1 MTSDSTQATSLP
13 TKDEATGLG
22 TFGGVFTPSILTILG
37 VIMYLRFGWVVGQ
50 VGLPLTM
57 LIVTIATS
65 ITFLTALS
73 ISAIATD
80 KVIRAG
86 GAYYMIS
93 RSLGI
98 ETGGAVGIPL
108 YFAQAL
114 SVALYTIGFAESV
127 KNIFPSTSIVLVALI
142 TTIAVTAL
150 ALISADFAIKAQ
162 YVIMAAIALSLLA
175 LIFGHDVTPIV
186 SDAASAEIPRV
197 GFWTVFAVFF
207 PAVTGIMSGVNMSGD
222 LKDPIRSIP
231 RGTLAAVVVGYVI
244 YMLIPFILV
253 MRTPTASDALLNSTE
268 MVMKRIA
275 FGGDRLID
283 SIVLGV
289 WGATLSSAIG
299 SILGAPR
306 ILQALARDNILP
318 SSLRWLGK
326 GNGPTDDPRLGTMF
340 TLGIVL
346 AVVML
351 GSLDAIAPVLSMF
364 FLTTYLVLNVAAGL
378 EGFLQS
384 PSFRPTFKVHWSLS
398 LLGALGCIAVMF
410 LINPIATI
418 AALVI
423 VGLIYFW
430 LERRQ
435 IESTWGDVRQGVWM
449 TVVRTALLNIDDNP
463 DPKNWRPHLLVLSGT
478 PTKRWYLVEF
488 ARSFTHN
495 RGLITVASILPSGSR
510 SIAQQEKAE
519 VTLRDFLERKGVQA
533 FAKIVTADDPY
544 SGTKQLL
551 ETYGMG
557 PLIPNTLLIGDS
569 EDPEPASIERY
580 CNTIKVCHGAKR
592 NVIVIR
598 DESHQEDAEIPDAGA
613 QPLFVK
619 DKARRI
625 DVWWGGLQSNGG
637 LMLILAYLL
646 RTSGQ
651 WRAAEIR
658 LKLVVAQEA
667 GLEAAKAN
675 LTNLTDSLR
684 VGAKSETILA
694 EGRSFDEILQTSS
707 ADADLV
713 FLGLAVP
720 EDDPAEYYETLQKR
734 VSGLP
739 TTVMVL
745 AAENLDFSEM
755 LQKD

>member
-1 MTSDSTQATSLP
+1 MTSDSSNAATLP
-13 TKDEATGLG
+13 AKDEATGLG

-50 VGLPLTM
+50 VGLWPTL

-86 GAYYMIS
+86 GAYFMIS

-127 KNIFPSTSIVLVALI
+127 NTIFPNLTIVPVALI
-142 TTIAVTAL
+142 TTVLVTAL
-150 ALISADFAIKAQ
+150 ALISAEAAIKAQ
-162 YVIMAAIALSLLA
+162 YVIMAAIAISLVA
-175 LIFGHDVTPIV
+175 LFFGHDVTIDP
-186 SDAASAEIPRV
+186 SDAINAAKVPKV
-197 GFWTVFAVFF
+197 GFWAVFAVFF
-207 PAVTGIMSGVNMSGD
+207 PAVTGIMAGVNMSGD

-231 RGTLAAVVVGYVI
+231 RGTLAAVAVGYVI
-244 YMLIPFILV
+244 YMAIPYILV
-253 MRTPTASDALLNSTE
+253 SRTPTAYNALLNPD
-268 MVMKRIA
+268 MLVMKRIA
-275 FGGDRLID
+275 IGGQYLID

-318 SSLRWLGK
+318 RPLRWLGK
-326 GNGPTDDPRLGTMF
+326 GNGPTDDPRYGTLF

-346 AVVML
+346 AVVSL

-364 FLTTYLVLNVAAGL
+364 FLTTYTVLNIAAGI

-384 PSFRPTFKVHWSLS
+384 PSFRPTFKVPWSLS
-398 LLGALGCIAVMF
+398 LLGAIGCIAVMF
-410 LINPIATI
+410 LINPVATI
-418 AALVI
+418 VALII

-449 TVVRTALLNIDDNP
+449 TIVRTALLNIDDNA

-478 PTKRWYLVEF
+478 PTKRWYLIEI
-488 ARSFTHN
+488 ARAFTHN
-495 RGLITVASILPSGSR
+495 RGLITVASVLPSGSR

-519 VTLRDFLERKGVQA
+519 VTLRDFLDRKGVQA
-533 FAKIVTADDPY
+533 FAKIITADDPFT
-544 SGTKQLL
+544 GAQKLI
-551 ETYGMG
+551 EAYGMG
-557 PLIPNTLLIGDS
+557 PLVPNTVLLGDT
-569 EDPEPASIERY
+569 ENPEIESIERY
-580 CNTIKVCHGAKR
+580 CNTIRICHEAQR
-592 NVIVIR
+592 NVIIFRGEKNEADDTESFLPPMFVR
-598 DESHQEDAEIPDAGA
+598 DEKRQ
-613 QPLFVK
+613 
-619 DKARRI
+619 I

-646 RTSGQ
+646 RTSWL

-658 LKLVVAQEA
+658 LKLVVPNQAA
-667 GLEAAKAN
+667 AEAAQTN
-675 LTNLTDSLR
+675 MESLTSSLR
-684 VGAKSETILA
+684 IGATSEIILA
-694 EGRSFDEILQTSS
+694 EDRPFDAILQKSS
-707 ADADLV
+707 AAADLV
-713 FLGLAVP
+713 FLGIAVP
-720 EDDPAEYYETLQKR
+720 SEDFPQYYQTLR
-734 VSGLP
+734 DRTEGLP
-739 TTVMVL
+739 PTILVL
-745 AAENLDFSEM
+745 ASENLDFSEM
-755 LQKD
+755 LSKE

>member
-1 MTSDSTQATSLP
+1 MTSDSPNATSLP
-13 TKDEATGLG
+13 VKEEASGLG

-50 VGLPLTM
+50 VGLAQTM

-127 KNIFPSTSIVLVALI
+127 KNVFPSVSIVIVALI
-142 TTIAVTAL
+142 TTVLVTAL

-162 YVIMAAIALSLLA
+162 YVIMAAIATSLLA
-175 LIFGHDVTPIV
+175 LVFGHDVTPIA
-186 SDAASAEIPRV
+186 SDAASVDIPRV
-197 GFWTVFAVFF
+197 GFWAVFAVFF

-231 RGTLAAVVVGYVI
+231 KGTLAAVIVGYVI
-244 YMLIPFILV
+244 YMAIPFILV
-253 MRTPTASDALLNSTE
+253 VRTPTASQALLNPNE
-268 MVMKRIA
+268 LVMKRIA
-275 FGGDRLID
+275 LGGQYVID

-346 AVVML
+346 AVVMM

-398 LLGALGCIAVMF
+398 LLGALGCIGVMF
-410 LINPIATI
+410 LINPIATV

-449 TVVRTALLNIDDNP
+449 TVVRTALLNIDNSP

-478 PTKRWYLVEF
+478 PTKRWHLIEF
-488 ARSFTHN
+488 SRAFTHN
-495 RGLITVASILPSGSR
+495 RGLITVANILPSGSR
-510 SIAQQEKAE
+510 SITQQEKAE
-519 VTLRDFLERKGVQA
+519 SLLREFLDRKGVQA
-533 FAKIVTADDPY
+533 FAKVITADDPFD
-544 SGTKQLL
+544 GTKQLL
-551 ETYGMG
+551 ESYGMG
-557 PLIPNTLLIGDS
+557 PLVPNTVLIGDS
-569 EDPEPASIERY
+569 EDPDPASIERY
-580 CNTIKVCHGAKR
+580 CNTIKVCHDAKR
-592 NVIVIR
+592 NVIIVR
-598 DESHQEDAEIPDAGA
+598 DENHGEDLPETTAPPMFGKVES
-613 QPLFVK
+613 K
-619 DKARRI
+619 RI

-646 RTSGQ
+646 RTSWQ

-658 LKLVVAQEA
+658 LKLMVTD
-667 GLEAAKAN
+667 EAAAQAAEAN
-675 LTNLTDSLR
+675 LTQLTDSLR
-684 VGAKSETILA
+684 IGAKSEVILSN
-694 EGRSFDEILQTSS
+694 GQSFDDILKASS
-707 ADADLV
+707 ANADLV

-720 EDDPAEYYETLQKR
+720 KGNSAKYYETLQNR
-734 VSGLP
+734 VAGLP
-739 TTVMVL
+739 TTVLVL
-745 AAENLDFSEM
+745 ASENLDFSEM